1 MTHSVR
7 AKTLSTKKIL
17 QILAPAGRLPRLV
30 LLAGLPASGKS
41 TFADG
46 LVERGFT
53 RISLDEIR
61 KEIYGDVSTIGD
73 WKVTRRRFDE
83 LFDAATKRGDN
94 ILIDNT
100 NFMRNQR
107 TRIIDLG
114 RAAGYVDIHVVVMDV
129 SLEECLR
136 RNRVR
141 ERHVDEK
148 LIREMHGMLSGAH
161 FPRNDEAIV
170 TVLAPTEVR
179 SKYKVSGYTAQAA
192 A

>member
-1 MTHSVR
+1 MKHSVR
-7 AKTLSTKKIL
+7 AKTLTTSKIL
-17 QILAPAGRLPRLV
+17 QLLAPAGILPRLV
-30 LLAGLPASGKS
+30 ILAGLPASGKS

-61 KEIYGDVSTIGD
+61 KEIYGDVSNLGD

-83 LFDAATKRGDN
+83 LFAAATARGDN

-136 RNRVR
+136 RNAVR

-148 LIREMHGMLSGAH
+148 IIRDMHGMLYGSQ
-161 FPRNDEAIV
+161 FPRFDEAVV